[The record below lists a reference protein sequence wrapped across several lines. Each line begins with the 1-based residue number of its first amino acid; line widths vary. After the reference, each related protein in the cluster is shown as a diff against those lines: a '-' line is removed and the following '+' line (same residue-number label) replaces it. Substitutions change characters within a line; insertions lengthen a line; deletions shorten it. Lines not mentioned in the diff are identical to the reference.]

1 MPRTM
6 QGYGGKLFFLYIVL
20 LQKKRLFPIACAIR
34 AVFFPKSFVKARLY
48 AGCFVRNGGV
58 NPKKTLFFPEKIC
71 YDNSGRKAL
80 YKRFEILYAKDWGK
94 RMEELRKI
102 WSDAREIIR
111 PQISAVTFNRW
122 IDALDP
128 IAVQN
133 GILVLEA
140 PDEIVKNTVTEYY
153 SDYVRAAVQK
163 ADPDILNMLLVLP
176 SQRRDFMKNTADDV
190 SLNSLTLNPKYT
202 FETFVV
208 GKSNNFAHA
217 AAVAVVEAPGM
228 AYNPLFLYGGVGL
241 GKTHL
246 MHAIGHAM
254 KEANPAARIVYVT
267 SEMFT
272 NDMIEAVRAGKNVEF
287 RQRYRNVDLLMI
299 DDIQFIAGKQAVQEE
314 FFNTFNTLHNAGKQI
329 VISSDRPPKE
339 IKALEERLSSRFEWG
354 LVADI
359 QVPDLETR
367 TAILRNRAQND
378 HVEIS
383 DEIINYI
390 AENIVDNIRK
400 LEGSLNRVIAYARIK
415 RMPITMNLAKEA
427 MKEILPQKKAIE
439 ITPDRIRETVAEYY
453 SVPVESMLSERRD
466 KEVVMPRQ
474 IAMYFCHTM
483 LSLPYKRIATLFDRN
498 DHTTAIS
505 ACNKIEKMIA
515 DDPSFKETIE
525 SIKTRIRE
533 G

>member
-1 MPRTM
+1 MKEPNGFFRERL
-6 QGYGGKLFFLYIVL
+6 GKYM
-20 LQKKRLFPIACAIR
+20 A
-34 AVFFPKSFVKARLY
+34 
-48 AGCFVRNGGV
+48 
-58 NPKKTLFFPEKIC
+58 
-71 YDNSGRKAL
+71 
-80 YKRFEILYAKDWGK
+80 
-94 RMEELRKI
+94 ELSKI
-102 WSDAREIIR
+102 WYEARESIR
-111 PQISAVTFNRW
+111 PQISSVTFHRW

-128 IAVQN
+128 VTVQN

-140 PDEIVKNTVTEYY
+140 ADDVVKNTVTEYY
-153 SDYVRAAVQK
+153 FDHVRTAVQK
-163 ADPDILNMLLVLP
+163 ADPDILDILLILP
-176 SQRRDFMKNTADDV
+176 AQRKDFIRAAADEV
-190 SLNSLTLNPKYT
+190 PLNSLTLNPKYT
-202 FETFVV
+202 FDTFVV

-217 AAVAVVEAPGM
+217 AALAVVEAPGM

-246 MHAIGHAM
+246 MHAIGHAV

-359 QVPDLETR
+359 QAPDLETR
-367 TAILRNRAQND
+367 TAILRNRAQNE
-378 HVEIS
+378 HVEVG
-383 DEIINYI
+383 DDIINFI
-390 AENIVDNIRK
+390 AENFVDNIRK
-400 LEGSLNRVIAYARIK
+400 LEGSLNRVIMYARLK
-415 RMPITMNLAKEA
+415 RMPITLSFAKEA
-427 MKEILPQKKAIE
+427 MKDMLPQKQDI
-439 ITPDRIRETVAEYY
+439 IVTPERIRDTVAEYY
-453 SVPVESMLSERRD
+453 SIPVESIMSQRRD

-483 LSLPYKRIATLFDRN
+483 LSLPYKRIASLFDRN

-505 ACNKIEKMIA
+505 ACNKITQMISE
-515 DDPSFKETIE
+515 DPSFADTIE
-525 SIKTRIRE
+525 SIRIRIRE